1 MFSSNTDPS
10 NEATRTHLPEALE
23 VDEDFEDFQMAPQS
37 GDYHLTSI
45 SAICTIPFQGCI
57 WSRKKIHELIE
68 SCNGY
73 EAARFFHALNNMPLL
88 AHDDFS
94 IGVVDFRF
102 RPLVWL

>member
-57 WSRKKIHELIE
+57 WSRKKNPWAHWEL
-68 SCNGY
+68 
-73 EAARFFHALNNMPLL
+73 
-88 AHDDFS
+88 
-94 IGVVDFRF
+94 
-102 RPLVWL
+102 

>member
-1 MFSSNTDPS
+1 MEITIS
-10 NEATRTHLPEALE
+10 LPYQQFALFRFKDAFGLE
-23 VDEDFEDFQMAPQS
+23 
-37 GDYHLTSI
+37 
-45 SAICTIPFQGCI
+45 
-57 WSRKKIHELIE
+57 KKIHELIE